1 MDYRIIREARLR
13 VPFRAFTLTFH
24 DGGSVFITEP
34 TLVAIASN
42 ALIVP
47 NNRGVGELRH
57 PRDVVSLTYADEISG
72 KAN

>member
-13 VPFRAFTLTFH
+13 VPFRPFTLTFH
-24 DGGSVFITEP
+24 DGHSILIEEP
-34 TLVAIASN
+34 TRVAIASN

-47 NNRGVGELRH
+47 NEKGVGHLLH
-57 PRDVVSLTYADEISG
+57 PRDVASLTYADEAIG